1 MYNNMSHPFSEY
13 IFSWTGYPVHEMYLW
28 GENEYGASIYNI
40 DNNSYPFHE
49 MGIRI
54 FNFMK

>member
-1 MYNNMSHPFSEY
+1 MSHPFSEY